1 MEGVERVGCSRQ
13 VVAVGHRS
21 RSEFLVWL
29 VRRSL
34 LQRRRRLLLLCA
46 TLVDVL
52 RRHRTA
58 LHITPPDTPAM
69 SKVDVHKTGN
79 TQRNATPPFTEHL
92 VKTGCVSL
100 VHSPCRYSS
109 GQTDKWT
116 CLPEYSTHL
125 ATWWTVMTKHTVD
138 MKDQIQL
145 IRPTTKSTH
154 CYLMSVLSLST
165 NVPWILLECANL
177 NTIRQRFFRVSS
189 LRDLFNSIDNQ
200 IIIDF
205 IKETHFYAL
214 V

>member
-1 MEGVERVGCSRQ
+1 MQSVRSAGCCRWSPLPLRTRCLTG
-13 VVAVGHRS
+13 ATKS
-21 RSEFLVWL
+21 SSTSPPPSPL
-29 VRRSL
+29 VRDTGRRSAPAPN
-34 LQRRRRLLLLCA
+34 RPAYHTARHDVYRL
-46 TLVDVL
+46 VGW
-52 RRHRTA
+52 
-58 LHITPPDTPAM
+58 PAM
-69 SKVDVHKTGN
+69 SKVDVHKTVN

-100 VHSPCRYSS
+100 VDSPCRYSS

-165 NVPWILLECANL
+165 NVP
-177 NTIRQRFFRVSS
+177 
-189 LRDLFNSIDNQ
+189 
-200 IIIDF
+200 
-205 IKETHFYAL
+205 
-214 V
+214 